1 MCRHLAYLGPPRTLH
16 ALLYAAPHSL
26 HVQSWAPR
34 RQRYGTVNA
43 DGFGV
48 GWYPE
53 PEASAGAAPTGSSS
67 APGAQEA
74 PGALGAP
81 VPTWAP
87 LRYRR
92 AMPIWGDASFA
103 DAARAISSGCVV
115 AAVRDATIGFG
126 SEESGA
132 QPFRADRLLFSHNG
146 AVKDDEA
153 LAAALS
159 APPPPGVLDARA
171 PVDSAPLFAHTVRLW
186 RASGDLP
193 GTLAAVVRHAREHSE
208 GRYNLLAS
216 DGGTIVG
223 TAAGDTLFTLREPD
237 GGVFVASEPFDDA
250 PGWREV
256 PDGSVVVASADRTEV
271 HQIAEQSPQ

>member
-16 ALLYAAPHSL
+16 ELLYAAPHSL

-53 PEASAGAAPTGSSS
+53 PVPGASEASG
-67 APGAQEA
+67 
-74 PGALGAP
+74 
-81 VPTWAP
+81 AP

-103 DAARAISSGCVV
+103 DAARAITSGCVV

-146 AVKDDEA
+146 AAKDDEA

-159 APPPPGVLDARA
+159 APPPPGALDARA

-216 DGGTIVG
+216 DGEALVA
-223 TAAGDTLFTLREPD
+223 TAAGDTLFTLREPQ
-237 GGVFVASEPFDDA
+237 GGIFVASEPFDDA

-271 HQIAEQSPQ
+271 YQIAERSPQ

>member
-16 ALLYAAPHSL
+16 ELLYAAPHSL

-48 GWYPE
+48 GWYPTE
-53 PEASAGAAPTGSSS
+53 SVTPGLEDPDELPT
-67 APGAQEA
+67 
-74 PGALGAP
+74 
-81 VPTWAP
+81 P

-103 DAARAISSGCVV
+103 DAARAITSGCVV

-146 AVKDDEA
+146 AVEDDEA
-153 LAAALS
+153 LTAALAS
-159 APPPPGVLDARA
+159 PMPSGALDTRA

-186 RASGDLP
+186 RATGDLP
-193 GTLAAVVRHAREHSE
+193 ETLAAVVRRAREHSE
-208 GRYNLLAS
+208 GRYNLLAG
-216 DGGTIVG
+216 DGTVIAA
-223 TAAGDTLFTLREPD
+223 TAAGDTLYALRRTGE
-237 GGVFVASEPFDDA
+237 GGERVYLASEPFDD
-250 PGWREV
+250 GHDWQEV
-256 PDGSVVVASADRTEV
+256 PEGSVVVATRERTD
-271 HQIAEQSPQ
+271 IRPLG

>member
-1 MCRHLAYLGPPRTLH
+1 MCRHLAYLGPPRTVH
-16 ALLYAAPHSL
+16 DLLYTAPHSL

-34 RQRYGTVNA
+34 HQRHGTVNA

-53 PEASAGAAPTGSSS
+53 KQGAETPE
-67 APGAQEA
+67 
-74 PGALGAP
+74 
-81 VPTWAP
+81 P

-103 DAARAISSGCVV
+103 DAARALTSGCVV
-115 AAVRDATIGFG
+115 AAVRDATVGFG

-146 AVKDDEA
+146 AAKDDEA
-153 LAAALS
+153 LTAALA
-159 APPPPGVLDARA
+159 APPPSGALDARA

-186 RASGDLP
+186 RASGDLA
-193 GTLAAVVRHAREHSE
+193 GALSAVVRHAREHSD

-216 DGGTIVG
+216 DGEKIVG
-223 TAAGDTLFTLREPD
+223 TTAGDTLYTLRRPGEGGWEG
-237 GGVFVASEPFDDA
+237 GGVFLASEPFDDGR
-250 PGWREV
+250 GWRQI
-256 PDGSVVVASADRTEV
+256 PDNSLVVATRERTEV
-271 HQIAEQSPQ
+271 HPLS

>member
-1 MCRHLAYLGPPRTLH
+1 MCRHLAYLGPPRSLR

-34 RQRYGTVNA
+34 HQRYGTVNA

-53 PEASAGAAPTGSSS
+53 AVGPEA
-67 APGAQEA
+67 EE
-74 PGALGAP
+74 
-81 VPTWAP
+81 P

-103 DAARAISSGCVV
+103 DAARAIVSGCVV
-115 AAVRDATIGFG
+115 AAVRDATVGFG

-146 AVKDDEA
+146 AAKDDEA
-153 LAAALS
+153 LHAGLGHP
-159 APPPPGVLDARA
+159 APSGVLDARA
-171 PVDSAPLFAHTVRLW
+171 PVDSAPLFAHTVRSW
-186 RASGDLP
+186 RSSGDLA
-193 GTLAAVVRHAREHSE
+193 GALTETVRRAREHSE

-216 DGGTIVG
+216 DGEVIVG
-223 TAAGDTLFTLREPD
+223 TTAGDTLFTSRRPGE
-237 GGVFVASEPFDDA
+237 GVILASEPFDD
-250 PGWREV
+250 G
-256 PDGSVVVASADRTEV
+256 PDWHRIPEDSVVVADHERTE
-271 HQIAEQSPQ
+271 IRPLG

>member
-16 ALLYAAPHSL
+16 ELLYAPPHSL

-53 PEASAGAAPTGSSS
+53 ETGTPGKDAPEEFPT
-67 APGAQEA
+67 A
-74 PGALGAP
+74 
-81 VPTWAP
+81 

-92 AMPIWGDASFA
+92 AMPMWGDASFT
-103 DAARAISSGCVV
+103 DAARAITSGCVV

-146 AVKDDEA
+146 AVEDDEA
-153 LAAALS
+153 LTAALALPVPS
-159 APPPPGVLDARA
+159 GALDARA
-171 PVDSAPLFAHTVRLW
+171 PVDSASLFAHTVRLW
-186 RASGDLP
+186 RATGDLP
-193 GTLAAVVRHAREHSE
+193 GTLAAVVRRARELSD
-208 GRYNLLAS
+208 GRYNLLAG
-216 DGGTIVG
+216 DGTVIAGT
-223 TAAGDTLFTLREPD
+223 TAGDTLYALRRPGE
-237 GGVFVASEPFDDA
+237 GEEEGVYLASEPFDD
-250 PGWREV
+250 GHDWREV
-256 PDGSVVVASADRTEV
+256 PEGSVVIATRERTD
-271 HQIAEQSPQ
+271 IRPLN

>member
-1 MCRHLAYLGPPRTLH
+1 MCRHLAYLGPPRTVH
-16 ALLYAAPHSL
+16 ELLYEAPHSL

-34 RQRYGTVNA
+34 RQRHGTVNA

-48 GWYPE
+48 GWYPTE
-53 PEASAGAAPTGSSS
+53 ERSAGHPDASEKP
-67 APGAQEA
+67 E
-74 PGALGAP
+74 
-81 VPTWAP
+81 P

-115 AAVRDATIGFG
+115 AAVRDATVGFG

-146 AVKDDEA
+146 AAKDDDA
-153 LAAALS
+153 LVAGLA
-159 APPPPGVLDARA
+159 APPPPGALDARS

-186 RASGDLP
+186 RSSGDLV
-193 GTLAAVVRHAREHSE
+193 GALAAVVRHAREHSA

-216 DGGTIVG
+216 DGEAIVG
-223 TAAGDTLFTLREPD
+223 TAAGDTLYTLRRP
-237 GGVFVASEPFDDA
+237 GAGVHLASEPFDDGR
-250 PGWREV
+250 GWRQV
-256 PDGSVVVASADRTEV
+256 PDNSVVVATRDRTDV
-271 HQIAEQSPQ
+271 HPLG

>member
-16 ALLYAAPHSL
+16 ELLYAAPHSL

-34 RQRYGTVNA
+34 MQRHGTVNA

-48 GWYPE
+48 GWYPPAPAPDAAGE
-53 PEASAGAAPTGSSS
+53 PGRAGAPGTAAP
-67 APGAQEA
+67 E
-74 PGALGAP
+74 
-81 VPTWAP
+81 P

-92 AMPIWGDASFA
+92 AMPIWGDSSFA
-103 DAARAISSGCVV
+103 DAARAIVSGCVV

-153 LAAALS
+153 LAAAFV
-159 APPPPGVLDARA
+159 PPPGVLDARS

-186 RASGDLP
+186 RASGDLA
-193 GTLAAVVRHAREHSE
+193 GTLASVVRHAREHSE

-216 DGGTIVG
+216 DGDAVVG
-223 TAAGDTLFTLREPD
+223 TAAGDTLFTLREPG
-237 GGVFVASEPFDDA
+237 GGVFVASEPFDGSR
-250 PGWREV
+250 GWREV
-256 PDGSVVVASADRTEV
+256 PEGSAVVATRERTEIHPIV
-271 HQIAEQSPQ
+271 

>member
-1 MCRHLAYLGPPRTLH
+1 MCRHLAYLGPPRTVH
-16 ALLYAAPHSL
+16 DLLYAAPHSL

-34 RQRYGTVNA
+34 HQRHGTVNA

-53 PEASAGAAPTGSSS
+53 GVGER
-67 APGAQEA
+67 PGQGGGEGDGEGTEA
-74 PGALGAP
+74 PGASEAP
-81 VPTWAP
+81 EP

-103 DAARAISSGCVV
+103 DAARAITSGCVV
-115 AAVRDATIGFG
+115 AAVRDATVGFG

-146 AVKDDEA
+146 AAKDDEA
-153 LAAALS
+153 LVAGLA
-159 APPPPGVLDARA
+159 APPPPGALDARA

-186 RASGDLP
+186 RSSGDLV
-193 GTLAAVVRHAREHSE
+193 GTLAAVVRHAREHSD

-216 DGGTIVG
+216 DGEVIVG
-223 TAAGDTLFTLREPD
+223 TAAGDTLYTLRRPGE
-237 GGVFVASEPFDDA
+237 GVHLASEPFDDGR
-250 PGWREV
+250 GWRRV
-256 PDGSVVVASADRTEV
+256 PDNSVVVATRDRTDI
-271 HQIAEQSPQ
+271 HPIG

>member
-16 ALLYAAPHSL
+16 DLLYAAPHSL
-26 HVQSWAPR
+26 HTQSWAPR

-48 GWYPE
+48 GWYPRGDSAE
-53 PEASAGAAPTGSSS
+53 GLPPE
-67 APGAQEA
+67 
-74 PGALGAP
+74 
-81 VPTWAP
+81 P

-103 DAARAISSGCVV
+103 DAARAITAGCVV
-115 AAVRDATIGFG
+115 AAVRDATAGFG

-132 QPFRADRLLFSHNG
+132 QPFRGDRLLFSHNG

-153 LAAALS
+153 LTAALA
-159 APPPPGVLDARA
+159 APPPAGALDARS

-186 RASGDLP
+186 RSSGDLP
-193 GTLAAVVRHAREHSE
+193 GTLAAVVVHAREHSE

-216 DGGTIVG
+216 DGRSIVG

-237 GGVFVASEPFDDA
+237 GGVFLASEPFDDR
-250 PGWREV
+250 PRWRPI
-256 PDGSVVVASADRTEV
+256 PDDALVVATPEGTE
-271 HQIAEQSPQ
+271 ITPLR

>member
-1 MCRHLAYLGPPRTLH
+1 MCRHLAYLGPPRTVH
-16 ALLYAAPHSL
+16 ELLYAAPHSL

-34 RQRYGTVNA
+34 QQRHGTVNA

-48 GWYPE
+48 GWYPTE
-53 PEASAGAAPTGSSS
+53 GHRTGNADASETPE
-67 APGAQEA
+67 
-74 PGALGAP
+74 
-81 VPTWAP
+81 P

-115 AAVRDATIGFG
+115 AAVRDATVGFG

-146 AVKDDEA
+146 AAKDDDA
-153 LAAALS
+153 LVAGLA
-159 APPPPGVLDARA
+159 APPPPGALDARA

-186 RASGDLP
+186 RSSGDLV
-193 GTLAAVVRHAREHSE
+193 GTLAAVVRHAREHSD

-216 DGGTIVG
+216 DGEVIVG
-223 TAAGDTLFTLREPD
+223 TAAGDTLYTLRRAGPE
-237 GGVFVASEPFDDA
+237 GEGAWLASEPFDDGR
-250 PGWREV
+250 GWRQV
-256 PDGSVVVASADRTEV
+256 PDHSVVVATREHTE
-271 HQIAEQSPQ
+271 ILPIG

>member
-16 ALLYAAPHSL
+16 ELLYAAPHSL

-34 RQRYGTVNA
+34 QQRHGTVNA

-53 PEASAGAAPTGSSS
+53 HGE
-67 APGAQEA
+67 
-74 PGALGAP
+74 
-81 VPTWAP
+81 P

-103 DAARAISSGCVV
+103 DAARAITSGCVV
-115 AAVRDATIGFG
+115 AAVRDATVGFG

-146 AVKDDEA
+146 AAKDDEA
-153 LAAALS
+153 LAAALA
-159 APPPPGVLDARA
+159 APIPSGALDARS

-186 RASGDLP
+186 RASGDLA
-193 GTLAAVVRHAREHSE
+193 GTLSAVVRHAREHSE

-216 DGGTIVG
+216 DGEAIVG
-223 TAAGDTLFTLREPD
+223 TTAGDTLYTLRRPGEGAEGG
-237 GGVFVASEPFDDA
+237 GGVWLASEPFDDGR
-250 PGWREV
+250 GWRPI
-256 PDGSVVVASADRTEV
+256 PDQSVVVATREHTEV
-271 HQIAEQSPQ
+271 HPLG